1 MANVAKPLS
10 RNVPTATQL
19 PEPFQPHGPK
29 LTTMNHV
36 AIDIKEVSKSYAST
50 STVLALDAVDVQVQ
64 SGEFVALLGPS
75 GCGKST
81 LLNLI
86 AGFEQPSKGHLL
98 VDGQKVMKPGPERG
112 VVFQEAALFP
122 WLNVWDNVIYG
133 PKTQGRE
140 KKEYEQKAHEMLL
153 IMGLESFKEHLPIQ
167 LSGGMR
173 QRVGIARILT
183 MGSKVLLMDEPF
195 GALDA
200 QTRLSMQELLLSVWQ
215 QIRPTIVFVT
225 HDIDE
230 AIFLADSIYVMSAR
244 PGRIQAKISVE
255 FERPRS
261 VELTASP
268 AFNQMK
274 LDILK
279 QIRH

>member
-1 MANVAKPLS
+1 MPAIQIQNLHKIFLG
-10 RNVPTATQL
+10 
-19 PEPFQPHGPK
+19 EPPVHALEGID
-29 LTTMNHV
+29 LTVN
-36 AIDIKEVSKSYAST
+36 D
-50 STVLALDAVDVQVQ
+50 
-64 SGEFVALLGPS
+64 GELVALLGPS

-86 AGFEQPSKGHLL
+86 ASFENASSGELL
-98 VDGQKVMKPGPERG
+98 VHGESHDAPGPDRG

-122 WLNVWDNVIYG
+122 WLNVWENVIFG
-133 PKTQGRE
+133 PKIKGLAAS
-140 KKEYEQKAHEMLL
+140 EYEDKANEMLK
-153 IMGLESFKEHLPIQ
+153 IVGLSDFKKHLPVQ

-183 MGSKVLLMDEPF
+183 LGSRVLLMDEPF

-215 QIRPTIVFVT
+215 QLKPTIIFVT

-230 AIFLADSIYVMSAR
+230 AIFLADNIYVMSAR
-244 PGRIQAKISVE
+244 PGRIAEKIVVPLP
-255 FERPRS
+255 RPRTITDTTT
-261 VELTASP
+261 E
-268 AFNQMK
+268 AFNQLK
-274 LDILK
+274 REILL